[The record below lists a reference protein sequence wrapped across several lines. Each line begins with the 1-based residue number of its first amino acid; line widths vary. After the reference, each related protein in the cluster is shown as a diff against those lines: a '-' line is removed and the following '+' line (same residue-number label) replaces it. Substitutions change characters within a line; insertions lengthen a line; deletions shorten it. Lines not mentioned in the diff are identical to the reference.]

1 MPDKTP
7 VGVQPPRTVPS
18 SPAAPPQTASV
29 QRKSSLPKVA
39 FIVTLAVL
47 VAAVAAWLA
56 FGRGDSA
63 GVTAGNSSANPALT
77 TVHLEG
83 FTVNLADR
91 DENHFLRVTLDLAL
105 DHLPPGAEKDK
116 PSAALPMA
124 HVRDTILSVL
134 TECQADAL
142 LTADGK
148 SQLKKKL
155 LEALNRAVPE
165 LGVRD
170 IYFTEFL
177 VQR

>member
-1 MPDKTP
+1 MPDKTSL
-7 VGVQPPRTVPS
+7 GLQPPRTIPP
-18 SPAAPPQTASV
+18 SPAAPPAVVV
-29 QRKSSLPKVA
+29 QRKSSLRKVA
-39 FIVTLAVL
+39 LIAIPTVL
-47 VAAVAAWLA
+47 VAVAAVWFA
-56 FGRGDSA
+56 FGRGDSGDA
-63 GVTAGNSSANPALT
+63 TPGNSPGNPALI
-77 TVHLEG
+77 TVHLEN

-91 DENHFLRVTLDLAL
+91 EENHFLRVTMDLAV

-116 PSAALPMA
+116 PTAGLPVA
-124 HVRDTILSVL
+124 HIRDTILSVL

-148 SQLKKKL
+148 SLLKKKL
-155 LEALNRAVPE
+155 IEALHRSVPE